1 VADDF
6 NDEGFWD
13 GEEEGYFDEKR
24 FPRVWLLSMGILS
37 VVLVVGVVALAFLA
51 LFRPIPT
58 PTPVLSPAEG
68 PALSP
73 STSLGINSAEG
84 PVLSPTEGP
93 VLSPSTSLG
102 INLTEGPVMSLTE
115 GPVLSLT
122 EGPAPPLSTS
132 VPLPGGEIEVE
143 ATTTPVMVQSTPV
156 LPPSTSTPV
165 PAVPQEV
172 AIGVYV
178 KVSGTGG
185 GDLSFRAGPDTNYAR
200 LKIVAEGSVLRV
212 LDGPME
218 ADGYI
223 WWQLQDVSDGVVG
236 WAVADYLEPTVP

>member
-73 STSLGINSAEG
+73 STSLGINSA
-84 PVLSPTEGP
+84 
-93 VLSPSTSLG
+93 
-102 INLTEGPVMSLTE
+102 EGPVMSLTE

>member
-1 VADDF
+1 MADDF
-6 NDEGFWD
+6 NREDFWD
-13 GEEEGYFDEKR
+13 GEEEEGYFDEKR

-37 VVLVVGVVALAFLA
+37 VILVVGVVALAFFA

-68 PALSP
+68 P
-73 STSLGINSAEG
+73 
-84 PVLSPTEGP
+84 

-102 INLTEGPVMSLTE
+102 VNSAE
-115 GPVLSLT
+115 GPVLPS
-122 EGPAPPLSTS
+122 PTS
-132 VPLPGGEIEVE
+132 VPLPEGETEVE
-143 ATTTPVMVQSTPV
+143 ATPNPVMVQSTPV
-156 LPPSTSTPV
+156 PAPPTPTPV
-165 PAVPQEV
+165 PAVPAEI
-172 AIGVYV
+172 AIGIYV

-185 GDLSFRAGPDTNYAR
+185 SDLSFRNGPSPNYAR

-212 LDGPME
+212 LDGPVE
-218 ADGYI
+218 ADDYV

>member
-84 PVLSPTEGP
+84 PVLSP
-93 VLSPSTSLG
+93 
-102 INLTEGPVMSLTE
+102 TE